1 MEGKR
6 KRGAPGTC
14 PWPRSAAPRVR
25 RASRLRLRRRRRHQI
40 RMPWRPAIKGK
51 GREVEKRIRVA
62 GIREGRKTREVY
74 TKAERGDWSERKF
87 GKKRE
92 GNGRGQWEWTGFS

>member
-51 GREVEKRIRVA
+51 GREGRGREADSSGWDK
-62 GIREGRKTREVY
+62 GGTEDKGGLYKGREGGLE
-74 TKAERGDWSERKF
+74 
-87 GKKRE
+87 
-92 GNGRGQWEWTGFS
+92 